1 MSKIH
6 EAAFDANIS
15 TLTQT
20 FGFTFYY
27 RRRNRLPDQLTVLP
41 AFFAAPA
48 LGPVFDKQPFERIVR
63 QLISLFCPSGCGAC
77 ARRLVAPFTGV
88 WIETLARGRNNCR
101 RQSLPADRAAA
112 TESQVSYLTQQALGS
127 ALRRKKFPRTGDD
140 QRHMKADLI

>member
-15 TLTQT
+15 TPTQT

-41 AFFAAPA
+41 AFFAASA
-48 LGPVFDKQPFERIVR
+48 LEPVFNKQPFEWIVR

-88 WIETLARGRNNCR
+88 WIETLAAIIG
-101 RQSLPADRAAA
+101 
-112 TESQVSYLTQQALGS
+112 
-127 ALRRKKFPRTGDD
+127 ALRDVAEQTLNHLQCNLSLKPGTRRG
-140 QRHMKADLI
+140 A